1 MKAFR
6 AGKFYI
12 AMNTFEL
19 TSSLQIFILADALE
33 PLQLAA
39 KDLAHDIQKATGGTV
54 MPSIVRNL
62 PTHDG
67 IVVRILPEVFP
78 NEAIENY
85 RLHSESGNILYIDGS
100 DMRGCIY
107 GIYAF
112 SADFLHVDP
121 CYLWTQ
127 IPIRRLDSFHW
138 ENIERQAGS
147 PAIRYRGV
155 FINDEDLLTGWEIG
169 GPRHTEYQY
178 YHTVIS
184 RNTARQV
191 AETLIR
197 MGYNLAIPASFVDI
211 RNPEE
216 EMLLEEFSR
225 RGFILTM
232 HHVEPLG
239 VSAFGFDNYWRAKG
253 LQKEFSYFSD
263 PDALR
268 EVWSDS
274 IRRWSKYPE
283 VIWQLGLRGRGDRPF
298 WEAGKAPDS
307 DEERAAVIAQA
318 IHEQKEL
325 VLRLTNNQNAV
336 FSTTLWGEG
345 SIFNRRGLLKISPDI
360 ITVFSDN
367 CAGWRLQD
375 DFFESPNDPSANY
388 GVYCHHAIIC
398 GTHLAQ
404 AIGVRDFHNVLCNA
418 MSQRKLCYAIF
429 NSSNVREFIYGMNGT
444 AKITVNPT
452 DFSPE
457 AYLHE
462 WVEKHFSANQ
472 DEICQCYRDYFD
484 AFEKN
489 SRGVAICNDGLIIH
503 RCNQALNKIL
513 DCDRGRRDKLKK
525 ANTFMESLS
534 DMFPDTHDTEDLVQR
549 LRRQE
554 GRMMDV
560 QYRAKELQ
568 ASLPQEEASFLY
580 AQLIYPSGLYRY
592 FCHCEHECQLALC
605 AFQKGD
611 KNAMR
616 DHLIETYLALT
627 EYTALI
633 PDYLTGQYVHWYDG
647 CQKVDYRTVIEKLD
661 KLLI

>member
-1 MKAFR
+1 
-6 AGKFYI
+6 
-12 AMNTFEL
+12 MNNAFEL
-19 TSSLQIFILADALE
+19 ISSLQIFLSADALE
-33 PLQLAA
+33 PLQLAVQ
-39 KDLAHDIQKATGGTV
+39 DLMQDIQKATGGAVKPLIVHT
-54 MPSIVRNL
+54 MPS
-62 PTHDG
+62 HDG

-78 NEAIENY
+78 NEAVENY
-85 RLHSESGNILYIDGS
+85 NLHSEANNLLFIDGS
-100 DMRGCIY
+100 DMRGAIY

-112 SADFLHVDP
+112 SADFLHIDP

-127 IPIRRLDSFHW
+127 IPIRRLKSFRW
-138 ENIERQAGS
+138 ENIERQAGN

-155 FINDEDLLTGWEIG
+155 FINDEDLLTEWEIG
-169 GPRHTEYQY
+169 GPRHTEYKY

-184 RNTARQV
+184 RNTARRV

-283 VIWQLGLRGRGDRPF
+283 IIWQLGLRGRGDRPF
-298 WEAGKAPDS
+298 WEAGKAPES
-307 DEERAAVIAQA
+307 DEERAAVIANA

-375 DFFESPNDPSANY
+375 DFFEAPVDPSANY

-404 AIGVRDFHNVLCNA
+404 AIGVRDFQNVLCNA
-418 MSQRKLCYAIF
+418 MEKRKLCYAIF

-444 AKITVNPT
+444 AKITVNLAN
-452 DFSPE
+452 FSPE
-457 AYLHE
+457 DYLRK
-462 WVEKHFSANQ
+462 WVDKHFSANQ
-472 DEICQCYRDYFD
+472 DEICQCYRDYLG

-489 SRGVAICNDGLIIH
+489 SRGVAICNDGLMIH
-503 RCNQALNKIL
+503 RCNKALKKIF
-513 DCDRGRRDKLKK
+513 DGDRNGAEKDKK
-525 ANTFMESLS
+525 ANTFMEALS
-534 DMFPDTHDTEDLVQR
+534 DMFPDTHDTADLIRR
-549 LRRQE
+549 LAQQ
-554 GRMMDV
+554 GGKMMEIHR
-560 QYRAKELQ
+560 RAKELQ
-568 ASLPQEEASFLY
+568 SSLPQEEANFLY
-580 AQLIYPSGLYRY
+580 AQIIYPSGLHRY
-592 FCHCEHECQLALC
+592 FCRCEYECQLALQ
-605 AFQKGD
+605 AFQTND
-611 KNAMR
+611 DEAMQNHLR
-616 DHLIETYLALT
+616 DARHALN
-627 EYTALI
+627 EYKELI

-647 CQKVDYRTVIEKLD
+647 CQKVDYRTVLEKLD
-661 KLLI
+661 KLLV

>member
-1 MKAFR
+1 
-6 AGKFYI
+6 
-12 AMNTFEL
+12 MNAFEL
-19 TSSLQIFILADALE
+19 TPSLQICIFADALE
-33 PLQLAA
+33 PLQLATQ
-39 KDLAHDIQKATGGTV
+39 DLAQDIQKATGGVVT
-54 MPSIVRNL
+54 PSIVREK
-62 PTHDG
+62 PSHDG
-67 IVVRILPEVFP
+67 IVVRMLPDVFP
-78 NEAIENY
+78 QGAVENY
-85 RLHSESGNILYIDGS
+85 HLHSEDGNILYIDGS

-112 SADFLHVDP
+112 CADFLHVDP

-127 IPIRRLDSFHW
+127 IPVRRLESFRW
-138 ENIERQAGS
+138 ENIERQAGN

-169 GPRHTEYQY
+169 GPRHTEYKY

-184 RNTARQV
+184 RNTARRV

-225 RGFILTM
+225 RGFILSM

-307 DEERAAVIAQA
+307 DEERAAVIAKA

-325 VLRLTNNQNAV
+325 VLRLTNDQNAV

-375 DFFESPNDPSANY
+375 DFFEAPNDPSANY

-404 AIGVRDFHNVLCNA
+404 AIGVRDFQDVLCNA
-418 MSQRKLCYAIF
+418 MEKRKLCYAIF

-444 AKITVNPT
+444 AKITMNPLE
-452 DFSPE
+452 FSPE
-457 AYLHE
+457 DYLHK
-462 WVEKHFSANQ
+462 WVERHFSAKQ
-472 DEICQCYRDYFD
+472 DEICQCYRDYFG

-489 SRGVAICNDGLIIH
+489 SRGVAICNDGLMIH
-503 RCNQALNKIL
+503 RCNSVLKKIL
-513 DCDRGRRDKLKK
+513 DCDRGRKKEKDKKT
-525 ANTFMESLS
+525 NTFMEALS
-534 DMFPDTHDTEDLVQR
+534 DMFPDTHDTADLIRR

-560 QYRAKELQ
+560 QRRAKELQ
-568 ASLPQEEASFLY
+568 ASLPQDEASFLY

-592 FCHCEHECQLALC
+592 FCHCEHECQLALQ
-605 AFQKGD
+605 AFLKGD
-611 KNAMR
+611 KKAIR
-616 DHLIETYLALT
+616 DHLIEAYLALA
-627 EYTALI
+627 EYAKLI

-647 CQKVDYRTVIEKLD
+647 CQKVDYRTVVEKLD
-661 KLLI
+661 KLLV

>member
-1 MKAFR
+1 
-6 AGKFYI
+6 
-12 AMNTFEL
+12 MNAFEL
-19 TSSLQIFILADALE
+19 TESLQVFISDDASE
-33 PLQLAA
+33 PLRLAA
-39 KDLAHDIQKATGGTV
+39 QDLMRDIQKATGDTV

-62 PTHDG
+62 PAHDG
-67 IVVRILPEVFP
+67 IVVRMLPDAFP
-78 NEAIENY
+78 QGAIENY
-85 RLHSESGNILYIDGS
+85 CIHSESGNLLFIDGS
-100 DMRGCIY
+100 DMRGAIY

-112 SADFLHVDP
+112 SADFLHIDP

-127 IPIRRLDSFHW
+127 IPVRRLDSFRW
-138 ENIERQAGS
+138 EHIERRAGN

-169 GPRHTEYQY
+169 GPRHTEYKY

-184 RNTARQV
+184 RNTARRV

-239 VSAFGFDNYWRAKG
+239 VSAFGFDNYWRSIG

-268 EVWSDS
+268 EVWCDS

-307 DEERAAVIAQA
+307 DEERAAVIAWA

-325 VLRLTNNQNAV
+325 VLQLTNNQNAV

-375 DFFESPNDPSANY
+375 DFFEAPNNLSANY

-404 AIGVRDFHNVLCNA
+404 AIGVRDFHNVLHNA
-418 MSQRKLCYAIF
+418 MEKRKLCYAIF
-429 NSSNVREFIYGMNGT
+429 NSSNIREFIYGMGGT
-444 AKITVNPT
+444 AKMTENLI

-457 AYLHE
+457 EYLHE
-462 WVEKHFSANQ
+462 WVEEHFSACQ
-472 DEICQCYRDYFD
+472 EQICQCYRDYFG

-489 SRGVAICNDGLIIH
+489 SRGVALCNDGLMIH
-503 RCNQALNKIL
+503 RCNQTLRKMLEGNRNDVEKS
-513 DCDRGRRDKLKK
+513 KK
-525 ANTFMESLS
+525 TNTFLDALS
-534 DMFPDTHDTEDLVQR
+534 DMFPDTHDTQDLIRR
-549 LRRQE
+549 LERQGE
-554 GRMMDV
+554 KMMEIHR
-560 QYRAKELQ
+560 RAKALQ

-580 AQLIYPSGLYRY
+580 AQIIYPSGLHRC
-592 FCHCEHECQLALC
+592 FCRCEQECQLALC
-605 AFQKGD
+605 AFHKGD
-611 KNAMR
+611 DETVQK
-616 DHLIETYLALT
+616 HLCEARRALS
-627 EYTALI
+627 EYATLI
-633 PDYLTGQYVHWYDG
+633 PDYLTGQYVHWYDD
-647 CQKVDYRTVIEKLD
+647 CVKVDYRTVLKNLD
-661 KLLI
+661 KLLIQISK

>member
-1 MKAFR
+1 
-6 AGKFYI
+6 
-12 AMNTFEL
+12 MNVFKL
-19 TSSLQIFILADALE
+19 TSSLQIFLSADAPE
-33 PLQLAA
+33 PLRLAA
-39 KDLAHDIQKATGGTV
+39 QDLMRDIQKATDDTI

-67 IVVRILPEVFP
+67 IVMRMLPDAFP
-78 NEAIENY
+78 QGAIENY
-85 RLHSESGNILYIDGS
+85 CIHSEPGNLLFIDGS
-100 DMRGCIY
+100 DMRGVIY

-112 SADFLHVDP
+112 SADFLHIDP

-127 IPIRRLDSFHW
+127 IPVRRLDSFRW
-138 ENIERQAGS
+138 EHIERRAGN

-169 GPRHTEYQY
+169 GPRHTEYKY

-184 RNTARQV
+184 RNTAYKV

-225 RGFILTM
+225 RGFILSM

-268 EVWSDS
+268 EVWCDS

-307 DEERAAVIAQA
+307 DEGRATVIAQA
-318 IHEQKEL
+318 IHDQKEL
-325 VLRLTNNQNAV
+325 VLQLTNNKNAV

-367 CAGWRLQD
+367 CAGWRMQD
-375 DFFESPNDPSANY
+375 DFFEAPNNILANY

-404 AIGVRDFHNVLCNA
+404 AIGVRDFYNVLHNA
-418 MSQRKLCYAIF
+418 MEKRKLCYAIF
-429 NSSNVREFIYGMNGT
+429 NSSNIREFIYGMGGT
-444 AKITVNPT
+444 AKMTVNHV

-457 AYLHE
+457 GYLHK
-462 WVEKHFSANQ
+462 WVEEHFSACQ
-472 DEICQCYRDYFD
+472 EQICQCYSDYFG

-489 SRGVAICNDGLIIH
+489 SRGVALCNDGLMVH
-503 RCNQALNKIL
+503 RCNQTLRKMLESNRNDVGKS
-513 DCDRGRRDKLKK
+513 KK
-525 ANTFMESLS
+525 ANTFLDALS
-534 DMFPDTHDTEDLVQR
+534 DMFPDTHDTQDLIRR
-549 LRRQE
+549 LERQGE
-554 GRMMDV
+554 KMMEIHR
-560 QYRAKELQ
+560 RAKALQ

-580 AQLIYPSGLYRY
+580 AQIIYPSGLHRW
-592 FCHCEHECQLALC
+592 FCRCEQECQLALC
-605 AFQKGD
+605 AFYKGD
-611 KNAMR
+611 DETIQK
-616 DHLIETYLALT
+616 HLCEARHALS

-633 PDYLTGQYVHWYDG
+633 PDYLTGQYVHWYDD
-647 CQKVDYRTVIEKLD
+647 CVKVDYRTVIKNLD
-661 KLLI
+661 KLLIQINK

>member
-1 MKAFR
+1 
-6 AGKFYI
+6 
-12 AMNTFEL
+12 MNVFEL
-19 TSSLQIFILADALE
+19 TSSLQIFLSADAPE

-39 KDLAHDIQKATGGTV
+39 QDLMQDIQKATGGTV
-54 MPSIVRNL
+54 MPSIIHTM
-62 PTHDG
+62 PSHDG

-78 NEAIENY
+78 NEAVENY
-85 RLHSESGNILYIDGS
+85 HLHSEANNLLFIDGS
-100 DMRGCIY
+100 DMRGAIY

-112 SADFLHVDP
+112 SADFLHLDP

-127 IPIRRLDSFHW
+127 IPIRRLKSFRW
-138 ENIERQAGS
+138 KNIERQTGN

-169 GPRHTEYQY
+169 GPRHTEYKY

-184 RNTARQV
+184 RNTARRV

-197 MGYNLAIPASFVDI
+197 MGYNQAIPASFVDI

-216 EMLLEEFSR
+216 DMLLEEFSR

-274 IRRWSKYPE
+274 IHRWSKYPE

-298 WEAGKAPDS
+298 WEGGKAPES
-307 DEERAAVIAQA
+307 DEERAAVIANA

-345 SIFNRRGLLKISPDI
+345 SIFNRHGLLKISPDI

-375 DFFESPNDPSANY
+375 DFFEAPVDPSANY

-404 AIGVRDFHNVLCNA
+404 AIGVRDFQNVLCNA
-418 MSQRKLCYAIF
+418 MKKRTLCYAIF

-444 AKITVNPT
+444 AKITTNPS

-457 AYLHE
+457 GYLQR
-462 WVEKHFSANQ
+462 WVEEHFSAHQ
-472 DEICQCYRDYFD
+472 EEICQCYRDYFG

-489 SRGVAICNDGLIIH
+489 TRGVAICNDGLMIH
-503 RCNQALNKIL
+503 RCNKALKKIL
-513 DCDRGRRDKLKK
+513 DGDRSGAEKDKK
-525 ANTFMESLS
+525 ANMFMEALS
-534 DMFPDTHDTEDLVQR
+534 DMFPDTHDTADLIRR
-549 LRRQE
+549 LERQGGKMKE
-554 GRMMDV
+554 IHF
-560 QYRAKELQ
+560 RAKELQ
-568 ASLPQEEASFLY
+568 TSLPQEEANFLY
-580 AQLIYPSGLYRY
+580 AQIIYPSGLHNC
-592 FCHCEHECQLALC
+592 FCRCEYECQLALC
-605 AFQKGD
+605 AFHKGD
-611 KNAMR
+611 DETIQK
-616 DHLIETYLALT
+616 HLCEARHALR

-647 CQKVDYRTVIEKLD
+647 CQKVDYRTVVEKLD
-661 KLLI
+661 KLLV

>member
-1 MKAFR
+1 MT
-6 AGKFYI
+6 
-12 AMNTFEL
+12 TFEL
-19 TSSLQIFILADALE
+19 TSSLQIVISANALE
-33 PLQLAA
+33 PLRLAA
-39 KDLAHDIQKATGGTV
+39 QDLAHDIQKATDHADA
-54 MPSIVRNL
+54 PSVVQER
-62 PTHDG
+62 PSCDG
-67 IVVRILPEVFP
+67 IVIRVRPEAFP
-78 NEAIENY
+78 DDAFENW
-85 RLHSESGNILYIDGS
+85 RLHSEADNMLFIDGS

-107 GIYAF
+107 GIYTF

-127 IPIRRLDSFHW
+127 IPVRRLESFHW

-169 GPRHTEYQY
+169 GPRHTEYKY

-184 RNTARQV
+184 RNTARRV

-268 EVWSDS
+268 EVWCDS

-307 DEERAAVIAQA
+307 DEERAAVIAKA

-325 VLRLTNNQNAV
+325 VLQLTNDQNAV

-375 DFFESPNDPSANY
+375 DFFEAPNDPSANY

-444 AKITVNPT
+444 AKITVSPL

-457 AYLHE
+457 DYLHE
-462 WVEKHFSANQ
+462 WVERHFSSNQ
-472 DEICQCYRDYFD
+472 DEICQCYRDYFG

-489 SRGVAICNDGLIIH
+489 AHGVAICNDGLMIH
-503 RCNQALNKIL
+503 RCNQSLQKIIKG
-513 DCDRGRRDKLKK
+513 DRGEAVKTAKP
-525 ANTFMESLS
+525 NMFFESLS
-534 DMFPDTHDTEDLVQR
+534 DMFPDVSDMQEHLQR
-549 LRRQE
+549 LERQE
-554 GRMMDV
+554 DRMMDV
-560 QYRAKELQ
+560 QRRAKALQ

-592 FCHCEHECQLALC
+592 FCRCEHECQLALC

-611 KNAMR
+611 DETMKS
-616 DHLIETYLALT
+616 HLAEACHVLK
-627 EYTALI
+627 EYESLI
-633 PDYLTGQYVHWYDG
+633 PAYLTGQYVRWYDG
-647 CQKVDYRTVIEKLD
+647 CQKVDYRPIIDMLQ
-661 KLLI
+661 KLLGSI

>member
-1 MKAFR
+1 MDV
-6 AGKFYI
+6 
-12 AMNTFEL
+12 FEL
-19 TSSLQIFILADALE
+19 TSSLQIFLSADAPE
-33 PLQLAA
+33 PLQLAVQ
-39 KDLAHDIQKATGGTV
+39 DLMQDIQKATGGAV
-54 MPSIVRNL
+54 MPSIVHTM
-62 PTHDG
+62 PSYDG

-78 NEAIENY
+78 NEAVENY
-85 RLHSESGNILYIDGS
+85 CLHSDADNLLFIDGS
-100 DMRGCIY
+100 DMRGAIY

-112 SADFLHVDP
+112 SADFLHIDP

-127 IPIRRLDSFHW
+127 ISVRRLESFHW
-138 ENIERQAGS
+138 ENIERQAGNL
-147 PAIRYRGV
+147 AIRYRGV

-169 GPRHTEYQY
+169 GPRHTEYKY

-184 RNTARQV
+184 RNTARRV

-253 LQKEFSYFSD
+253 MQKEFSYFSD

-298 WEAGKAPDS
+298 WEAGKAPES
-307 DEERAAVIAQA
+307 DEERAAVIANA

-375 DFFESPNDPSANY
+375 DFFEAPVDPSANY

-404 AIGVRDFHNVLCNA
+404 AIGVRDFQNVLCNA
-418 MSQRKLCYAIF
+418 MEKRKLCYAIF

-444 AKITVNPT
+444 AKITINPL

-457 AYLHE
+457 AYLHQ
-462 WVEKHFSANQ
+462 WVEEHFSANQ
-472 DEICQCYRDYFD
+472 DEICQCYRDYFG

-489 SRGVAICNDGLIIH
+489 SRGVAICNDGLMIH
-503 RCNQALNKIL
+503 RCNKALKKIL
-513 DCDRGRRDKLKK
+513 DGDRNGAEKDKK
-525 ANTFMESLS
+525 ANTFMEALS
-534 DMFPDTHDTEDLVQR
+534 DMFPDSHDTADLIRR
-549 LRRQE
+549 LAQQ
-554 GRMMDV
+554 GGKMMEIHR
-560 QYRAKELQ
+560 RAKELQ
-568 ASLPQEEASFLY
+568 TSLPQKEASFLY
-580 AQLIYPSGLYRY
+580 AQIIYPSGLHHC
-592 FCHCEHECQLALC
+592 FCRCEYECQLALQ
-605 AFQKGD
+605 AFQAND
-611 KNAMR
+611 DEALRN
-616 DHLIETYLALT
+616 HLCDARHALN
-627 EYTALI
+627 EYAELI
-633 PDYLTGQYVHWYDG
+633 PEYLTGQYIHWYDG
-647 CQKVDYRTVIEKLD
+647 CQKVDYRTVMEKLD
-661 KLLI
+661 KLLV

>member
-1 MKAFR
+1 
-6 AGKFYI
+6 
-12 AMNTFEL
+12 MNVFEL
-19 TSSLQIFILADALE
+19 TSSLQIFLSADAPE

-39 KDLAHDIQKATGGTV
+39 QDLMQDIQKATGGTV
-54 MPSIVRNL
+54 TPSIVHTM
-62 PTHDG
+62 PSHDG

-78 NEAIENY
+78 NEAVENY
-85 RLHSESGNILYIDGS
+85 HLHSEADNLLFIDGS
-100 DMRGCIY
+100 DMRGAIY

-112 SADFLHVDP
+112 SADFLHIDP

-127 IPIRRLDSFHW
+127 IPVRRLESFRW
-138 ENIERQAGS
+138 ENIEQQAGN

-169 GPRHTEYQY
+169 GPRHTEYKY

-184 RNTARQV
+184 RNTARRV

-253 LQKEFSYFSD
+253 MQKEFSYFSD

-298 WEAGKAPDS
+298 WEAGKAPES
-307 DEERAAVIAQA
+307 DKERAVVIANA

-375 DFFESPNDPSANY
+375 DFFEAPVDPSANY

-404 AIGVRDFHNVLCNA
+404 AIGVRDFQNVLCNA
-418 MSQRKLCYAIF
+418 MEKRKLCYAIF

-444 AKITVNPT
+444 AKITINPL

-457 AYLHE
+457 AYLHQ
-462 WVEKHFSANQ
+462 WVEEHFSANQ
-472 DEICQCYRDYFD
+472 DEICQCYRDYFG

-489 SRGVAICNDGLIIH
+489 SRGVAICNDGLMIH
-503 RCNQALNKIL
+503 RCNSVLKKIL
-513 DCDRGRRDKLKK
+513 DCDRGRKKEKAKK
-525 ANTFMESLS
+525 ANTFMEALS
-534 DMFPDTHDTEDLVQR
+534 DMFPGTHDTTDLIRR

-554 GRMMDV
+554 GQMMDV
-560 QYRAKELQ
+560 QRHAKELQ
-568 ASLPQEEASFLY
+568 ASLPQDEASFLY

-592 FCHCEHECQLALC
+592 FCHCEHECQLALQ
-605 AFQKGD
+605 AFLKGD
-611 KNAMR
+611 KKAIR
-616 DHLIETYLALT
+616 DHLIEAYLALV
-627 EYTALI
+627 EYAKLI
-633 PDYLTGQYVHWYDG
+633 PDYLTGQYIHWYDG
-647 CQKVDYRTVIEKLD
+647 CQKVDYRTVMEKLD
-661 KLLI
+661 KLLV

>member
-1 MKAFR
+1 
-6 AGKFYI
+6 
-12 AMNTFEL
+12 MNAFEL
-19 TSSLQIFILADALE
+19 TSSLQICIFADASE

-39 KDLAHDIQKATGGTV
+39 QDLVQDIQKATGGVVT
-54 MPSIVRNL
+54 PSLVQNL

-67 IVVRILPEVFP
+67 IVVRMLPDVFP
-78 NEAIENY
+78 QGAVENY
-85 RLHSESGNILYIDGS
+85 HLHSESGNILYIDGS

-107 GIYAF
+107 GIYTF

-127 IPIRRLDSFHW
+127 IPVRRLESFHW
-138 ENIERQAGS
+138 ENIERQAGN

-169 GPRHTEYQY
+169 GPRHTEYKY

-184 RNTARQV
+184 RNTARRV

-268 EVWSDS
+268 EVWCDS

-307 DEERAAVIAQA
+307 DEERAAVIAKA

-325 VLRLTNNQNAV
+325 VLRLTNDQNAV

-345 SIFNRRGLLKISPDI
+345 SIFNKRGLLKISPDI

-375 DFFESPNDPSANY
+375 DFFEAPNDPSANY

-404 AIGVRDFHNVLCNA
+404 AIGVRDFHNVLGNA
-418 MSQRKLCYAIF
+418 MLQRKLCYAIF

-444 AKITVNPT
+444 AKITVSPS

-462 WVEKHFSANQ
+462 WVERHFSSNQ
-472 DEICQCYRDYFD
+472 DEICQCYRDYFE

-489 SRGVAICNDGLIIH
+489 ARGVAICNDGLMIH
-503 RCNQALNKIL
+503 RCNQSLRKISQG
-513 DCDRGRRDKLKK
+513 DRGEAVKTAKP
-525 ANTFMESLS
+525 NMFFESLS
-534 DMFPDTHDTEDLVQR
+534 DMFPDTHDVEDLIRR

-554 GRMMDV
+554 DRMMDV
-560 QYRAKELQ
+560 QRRATEIQ
-568 ASLPQEEASFLY
+568 SSLSQEEASFLY
-580 AQLIYPSGLYRY
+580 AQLIYPSGLYSC

-611 KNAMR
+611 DEAMKS
-616 DHLIETYLALT
+616 HLAEAKHALK
-627 EYTALI
+627 EYESLI
-633 PDYLTGQYVHWYDG
+633 PAYLTGQYVHWYDG
-647 CQKVDYRTVIEKLD
+647 CQKVDYRPIVDMLR
-661 KLLI
+661 KLLGSI